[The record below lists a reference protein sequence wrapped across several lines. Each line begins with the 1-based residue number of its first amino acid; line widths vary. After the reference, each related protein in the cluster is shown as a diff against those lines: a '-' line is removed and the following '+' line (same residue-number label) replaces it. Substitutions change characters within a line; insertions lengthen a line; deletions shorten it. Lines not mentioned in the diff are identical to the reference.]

1 MIFRIVFNILMFLSV
16 LFLPWWVT
24 VIVAMVFLSKFKA
37 YEIIFWGVF
46 VDILYSASVP
56 SFLNIEY
63 LFTITFIVLLIISH
77 YLKRRLM
84 FYDV

>member
-1 MIFRIVFNILMFLSV
+1 MVFRIVFNILMFLSV

-46 VDILYSASVP
+46 ADILYNASVP